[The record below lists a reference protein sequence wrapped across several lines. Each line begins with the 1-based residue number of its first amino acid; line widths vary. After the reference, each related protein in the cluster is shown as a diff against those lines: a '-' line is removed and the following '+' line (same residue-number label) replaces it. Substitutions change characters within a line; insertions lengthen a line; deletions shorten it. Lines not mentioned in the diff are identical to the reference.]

1 MGDMIL
7 STLKLVLHPMEQK
20 VLALLCLNKGL
31 ISSSKQ
37 KIITIESWYG

>member
-20 VLALLCLNKGL
+20 VVGLLCLNKGL